1 MTKGSTNLTRIVVAE
16 FITDIKGAAARL
28 AANERH
34 LALSVPPVTTELEIL
49 ADVQILSAVVGNV
62 LQNAFNFTRPRTTVA
77 LRVAASAD
85 RILIEVEDECGGL
98 PGWRDAKEL
107 PPSFEQRAADRSG
120 LGIGLAFSRW
130 GAEANNGR
138 LYGRSLPGKG
148 CVLTVDLP
156 RAPVPAVE
164 TT

>member
-62 LQNAFNFTRPRTTVA
+62 LQNAFNLLGRAQP
-77 LRVAASAD
+77 
-85 RILIEVEDECGGL
+85 
-98 PGWRDAKEL
+98 WR
-107 PPSFEQRAADRSG
+107 
-120 LGIGLAFSRW
+120 
-130 GAEANNGR
+130 
-138 LYGRSLPGKG
+138 YGSPQ
-148 CVLTVDLP
+148 
-156 RAPVPAVE
+156 APIAY
-164 TT
+164 